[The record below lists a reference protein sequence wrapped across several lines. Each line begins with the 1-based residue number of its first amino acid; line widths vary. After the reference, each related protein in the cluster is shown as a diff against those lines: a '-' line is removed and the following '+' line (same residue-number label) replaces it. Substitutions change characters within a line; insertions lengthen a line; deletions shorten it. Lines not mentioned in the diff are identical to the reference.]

1 MQRKWPA
8 KEGTWSRNAVWSMP
22 LPAMSSKGSPSPT
35 VSWKVR
41 NPLAFTNGIV
51 GSRNEDAIAGT
62 EYDPE
67 LRTRGRKRLIP
78 VLLYADDGAAGREL
92 DRMMNLR
99 AEVCRTQQRALDAIE
114 TLAGRFVASQD
125 AQPLGSYTE
134 LHDRVVDRCIGG
146 DYEASLIA
154 CEFTQCGR

>member
-62 EYDPE
+62 EYDPD
-67 LRTRGRKRLIP
+67 LRACGRKRLIP

-99 AEVCRTQQRALDAIE
+99 AEVRRAQERSMHEVEI
-114 TLAGRFVASQD
+114 LAHRLVASQD
-125 AQPLGSYTE
+125 AQPLGAYTE
-134 LHDRVVDRCIGG
+134 LRDRAVDRRIGSNH
-146 DYEASLIA
+146 EASFIA
-154 CEFTQCGR
+154 CEFT